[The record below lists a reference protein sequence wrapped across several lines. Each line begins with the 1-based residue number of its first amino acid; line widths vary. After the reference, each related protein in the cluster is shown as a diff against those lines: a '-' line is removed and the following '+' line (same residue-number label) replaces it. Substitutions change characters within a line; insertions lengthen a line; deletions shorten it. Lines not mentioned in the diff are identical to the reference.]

1 MAEKIKLD
9 VRMTEKED
17 DTKFRATVKARVSD
31 PSGTPL
37 PEATIQ
43 VSGDSYEKTKNAR
56 DHGMSQSFENVPL
69 PATVVIEATGFE
81 QEVIELT
88 EDDAGSSKS
97 IGYQVMDSTH
107 IATVEDVADAT
118 GQSVESVARDWHTLS
133 SGQ

>member
-97 IGYQVMDSTH
+97 VGY
-107 IATVEDVADAT
+107 
-118 GQSVESVARDWHTLS
+118 
-133 SGQ
+133 